1 MKQPPITI
9 DTITDRGLFAM
20 LTDAEAGAVIKTI
33 LSLPVDDPS
42 LLDDRAPRM
51 LLQTLATRHELAKE
65 RADLISQKRRAAI
78 SSRWAEQKEPQEPS
92 DKIQDDKEDT
102 SDSPSHPDKIR
113 TAAEAPSDHSDK
125 IRQNPSN
132 TSEYK
137 CIQVNTNHTNHTNV
151 SQKEN
156 EKEKIPPTPPI
167 KEKEK
172 EKPLPPFSKE
182 NGPMPPSA
190 AQLRDT
196 MSNLLARYAT
206 GTITPEEL
214 DRLRTQKR
222 NGNLHRLGL
231 RWDEQEEPKE
241 PSKPKE
247 PSDPSDKLRQA
258 PTTQNEPS
266 TTLPVGKEQGERP
279 PKRFTRPT
287 LDEVRRFV
295 TDQNLNVDPEAFID
309 YYTSVGWKVGG
320 KAPMKSWKA
329 AARNWHRS
337 EYKKQP
343 PQTTTSAATEQAW
356 RALAVAPQGIDLD
369 DLDDLDD

>member
-1 MKQPPITI
+1 MQLRPTTI
-9 DTITDRGLFAM
+9 NIPS
-20 LTDAEAGAVIKTI
+20 VIKTI
-33 LSLPVDDPS
+33 LSLPADDPS

-51 LLQTLATRHELAKE
+51 LLQTLATRYELAKE
-65 RADLISQKRRAAI
+65 RADRISQKRRAAI
-78 SSRWAEQKEPQEPS
+78 ASRWAEQKDTQEPS
-92 DKIQDDKEDT
+92 DKIQDDKEDP
-102 SDSPSHPDKIR
+102 SDSTEPSDEIQDDKEDPSGHTDKIR
-113 TAAEAPSDHSDK
+113 TAAEAPSDHSASL
-125 IRQNPSN
+125 RQNQSD
-132 TSEYK
+132 TSEYKSYK
-137 CIQVNTNHTNHTNV
+137 CIQVNTNHTNV
-151 SQKEN
+151 PQKEN

-222 NGNLHRLGL
+222 NGNLQRLGL
-231 RWDEQEEPKE
+231 RWDEPSDETADKKE
-241 PSKPKE
+241 RSKPTE
-247 PSDPSDKLRQA
+247 TSDKLRQA
-258 PTTQNEPS
+258 PTAQKDPS
-266 TTLPVGKEQGERP
+266 APLHTGERP
-279 PKRFTRPT
+279 GERPQPKRFTRPT
-287 LDEVRRFV
+287 LDEVQRFV
-295 TDQNLNVDPEAFID
+295 TEQNLNVDPEAFID

-343 PQTTTSAATEQAW
+343 QQTATSAATEQAW
-356 RALAVAPQGIDLD
+356 KALAVAPQGIDLS
-369 DLDDLDD
+369 DLD

>member
-9 DTITDRGLFAM
+9 DPITDRGLFAM

-33 LSLPVDDPS
+33 LSLPADDPS

-51 LLQTLATRHELAKE
+51 LLQTLATRYELAKE

-92 DKIQDDKEDT
+92 DKIQDDKED
-102 SDSPSHPDKIR
+102 PSGHTDKIR
-113 TAAEAPSDHSDK
+113 TAAEAPSDHSASL
-125 IRQNPSN
+125 RQNQSD
-132 TSEYK
+132 TSEYKSYK
-137 CIQVNTNHTNHTNV
+137 CIQVNTNHTNV
-151 SQKEN
+151 PQKEN

-214 DRLRTQKR
+214 DQLRTQKR
-222 NGNLHRLGL
+222 NGNLQRLGL
-231 RWDEQEEPKE
+231 RWDETSEPKE

-247 PSDPSDKLRQA
+247 PSDRSDKLRQA
-258 PTTQNEPS
+258 PTTQKEPS
-266 TTLPVGKEQGERP
+266 TPLPIGEEQGERLP

-287 LDEVRRFV
+287 LDEVQRFV
-295 TDQNLNVDPEAFID
+295 TEQNLNVDPEAFID